1 MNDLKKEKNDLKME
15 KNDLKKEKNDWRKK
29 MMEHF
34 PYWMMSV
41 MLIQMVM
48 IQMKIDVVH
57 I

>member
-15 KNDLKKEKNDWRKK
+15 KNDLKKEKNDWRKM
-29 MMEHF
+29 MMEQF